1 MQGRERWL
9 WPKPKPETENATGG
23 IKHKQLFAEN
33 EIEDVGFLAKA
44 RVRDGKEAL
53 PEAAVGTLR
62 KHRVDDAGKARHR
75 LIRRSFRA
83 TKTGVDALADAK
95 RVSCLPPGWRGLA
108 GVSGSLP
115 MRLMFAEGP
124 LCLRGDLL
132 VAGVVKSAPA
142 RATTTCDRLLQA
154 TLSESRCVTRSSSTS
169 LVLGT
174 AKLVSEKRR
183 RFLEA
188 SRAKPSR
195 ALNTS
200 LLLPGPDVRANYVS

>member
-1 MQGRERWL
+1 MFES
-9 WPKPKPETENATGG
+9 GG
-23 IKHKQLFAEN
+23 APPSSEQA
-33 EIEDVGFLAKA
+33 A
-44 RVRDGKEAL
+44 RPAL
-53 PEAAVGTLR
+53 PVGTLR

-75 LIRRSFRA
+75 LIRRSFRT

-142 RATTTCDRLLQA
+142 RGTTTCERVAAPRLSFPPS
-154 TLSESRCVTRSSSTS
+154 LS
-169 LVLGT
+169 LHYQPPP
-174 AKLVSEKRR
+174 
-183 RFLEA
+183 
-188 SRAKPSR
+188 PSYPIR
-195 ALNTS
+195 IPLRHS
-200 LLLPGPDVRANYVS
+200 LLFRIPSFRHRKTRE